1 MNRLSLVWLPLIST
15 HYLLTHSMEQIT
27 WEASWFSASQE
38 IPRILWNLK
47 VLCHIY
53 MCLPPVFLY
62 QFHSLFWAKHSW
74 AIKQGLGIVT
84 CSAGDLTVIG
94 LVCLF
99 TEVFLSAVY
108 FRVTCCP
115 TFRACSP
122 FMQVPLCSWVP
133 CWGTWEHKALV
144 GVGYKLL
151 RWGNNLQSGV
161 YYSKFLD
168 FFQFG
173 ENTQW
178 IMDGFALGR
187 MCARCADIDHFCT
200 KAPWV

>member
-1 MNRLSLVWLPLIST
+1 MEPECSLPHLHVWATCLSLTIPFILGILQLGHKTRPG
-15 HYLLTHSMEQIT
+15 HCDMEG
-27 WEASWFSASQE
+27 WWFSSDWSCMCVYWSLSFSTLFQSDLLPHLQSFFSIHAS
-38 IPRILWNLK
+38 
-47 VLCHIY
+47 
-53 MCLPPVFLY
+53 
-62 QFHSLFWAKHSW
+62 A
-74 AIKQGLGIVT
+74 
-84 CSAGDLTVIG
+84 
-94 LVCLF
+94 
-99 TEVFLSAVY
+99 
-108 FRVTCCP
+108 
-115 TFRACSP
+115 
-122 FMQVPLCSWVP
+122 LCSWVP
-133 CWGTWEHKALV
+133 CWGIWEHKALV
-144 GVGYKLL
+144 WVGYKLL